1 MSNRVGCPSL
11 EEQFAGLEFC
21 PDEGITREQ
30 PQIFVLL
37 NWGTVV
43 LLIPVPRVFY
53 LKPCTLERERRAG
66 PRRCRPARGARA
78 MRGLALP
85 LACRAGAALRPGRAA
100 GPDLGRLEKKKGKL
114 QKQICQ
120 VVLDHFEKQYTAE
133 LGEAW
138 STVRDVL
145 TSPWCWQHAVL
156 LNRFSQSPSLES
168 SLAEQ
173 GYHAAF
179 PAALPYLPAA
189 FRCYT
194 RTAPGRFPAQK
205 HQPGRL
211 KEYYLLNAASLL
223 PVLALEVKDG
233 EDVLDLCAAPGGK
246 SVAILQCACPGHFY
260 CNEYDDLRSRWLE
273 QTIESFIPDPVINLI
288 TVSKL
293 DGRQIGDLQPEFYD
307 KVLVD
312 APCSNDRSWLF
323 SADPQQAVLRLMQR
337 KELSSLQFQLL
348 RSAVKALRPGGS
360 LVYSTC
366 TLSKAENS
374 DVISLILNSCRNV
387 MPVDISGMARGVSQE
402 FTFLV
407 GMQQHELLVL
417 PEKGRAWGPMYVAK
431 LKKVSST

>member
-1 MSNRVGCPSL
+1 FFLSL
-11 EEQFAGLEFC
+11 
-21 PDEGITREQ
+21 
-30 PQIFVLL
+30 
-37 NWGTVV
+37 
-43 LLIPVPRVFY
+43 
-53 LKPCTLERERRAG
+53 K
-66 PRRCRPARGARA
+66 
-78 MRGLALP
+78 
-85 LACRAGAALRPGRAA
+85 
-100 GPDLGRLEKKKGKL
+100 LEKKRKGKL

-138 STVRDVL
+138 SSVRDVL
-145 TSPWCWQHAVL
+145 TSPWCWQHALL
-156 LNRFSQSPSLES
+156 LNRFSQSPGLES

-173 GYHAAF
+173 GYH
-179 PAALPYLPAA
+179 PALPAA
-189 FRCYT
+189 FRCYI
-194 RTAPGRFPAQK
+194 RRAPGRFPAQK

-211 KEYYLLNAASLL
+211 KDYFLLNAASLL

-246 SVAILQCACPGHFY
+246 SVAILQSACPGHFQ

-273 QTIESFIPDPVINLI
+273 QTIESFIPDPLINLI
-288 TVSKL
+288 MVSKL

-323 SADPQQAVLRLMQR
+323 SADPQRAVLRLMQR

-374 DVISLILNSCRNV
+374 DVIDLLLNSCSHV
-387 MPVDISGMARGVSQE
+387 VPVDISEMGRGVSQE
-402 FTFLV
+402 FTFLS

-417 PEKGRAWGPMYVAK
+417 PEKGRAWGPMYLAK
-431 LKKVSST
+431 LKKISST

>member
-1 MSNRVGCPSL
+1 
-11 EEQFAGLEFC
+11 
-21 PDEGITREQ
+21 
-30 PQIFVLL
+30 
-37 NWGTVV
+37 
-43 LLIPVPRVFY
+43 
-53 LKPCTLERERRAG
+53 
-66 PRRCRPARGARA
+66 
-78 MRGLALP
+78 MRGPALP
-85 LACRAGAALRPGRAA
+85 LARRAGAALPWGRA
-100 GPDLGRLEKKKGKL
+100 GREPGQLEKKRQGKV
-114 QKQICQ
+114 QKRICQ
-120 VVLDHFEKQYTAE
+120 VVLEHFEKQYTAE
-133 LGEAW
+133 LGDAW
-138 STVRDVL
+138 SRVRDVL
-145 TSPWCWQHAVL
+145 TSPWCWQHALL
-156 LNRFSQSPSLES
+156 LNRFSQSPGLES

-173 GYHAAF
+173 GYQPAF

-189 FRCYT
+189 FRCYS
-194 RTAPGRFPAQK
+194 RPAPGRFPAQK

-211 KEYYLLNAASLL
+211 KDYYLLNAASLL
-223 PVLALEVKDG
+223 PVLALEAEDG

-246 SVAILQCACPGHFY
+246 SVAILQCACPGHFH

-273 QTIESFIPDPVINLI
+273 QTIESFIPGPLMNLI
-288 TVSKL
+288 RISKL

-323 SADPQQAVLRLMQR
+323 SADPQQALLRLMQR

-374 DVISLILNSCRNV
+374 DVINLILNSCRNV

-402 FTFLV
+402 FTFLS

-417 PEKGRAWGPMYVAK
+417 PERGRAWGPMYVAK
-431 LKKVSST
+431 LKKVSSA

>member
-1 MSNRVGCPSL
+1 
-11 EEQFAGLEFC
+11 
-21 PDEGITREQ
+21 
-30 PQIFVLL
+30 
-37 NWGTVV
+37 
-43 LLIPVPRVFY
+43 
-53 LKPCTLERERRAG
+53 
-66 PRRCRPARGARA
+66 
-78 MRGLALP
+78 MRGPALP
-85 LACRAGAALRPGRAA
+85 LARRAGAALGPGRAA
-100 GPDLGRLEKKKGKL
+100 WDTPAQLENKTKGKL

-133 LGEAW
+133 LGDAW
-138 STVRDVL
+138 SSVRDVL
-145 TSPWCWQHAVL
+145 TSPWCWQHALL
-156 LNRFSQSPSLES
+156 LNRFSRCPGLES

-173 GYHAAF
+173 GYHPAF

-189 FRCYT
+189 LRCYI
-194 RTAPGRFPAQK
+194 RPAPGRFPAQK
-205 HQPGRL
+205 HQPGKL

-246 SVAILQCACPGHFY
+246 SVAILQCACPGHFH

-273 QTIESFIPDPVINLI
+273 QTIESFIPDALINLVM
-288 TVSKL
+288 VSKL
-293 DGRQIGDLQPEFYD
+293 DGRKIGDLQPESYD

-374 DVISLILNSCRNV
+374 DVINLILNSCRNV
-387 MPVDISGMARGVSQE
+387 MPVDISELARGVSQE
-402 FTFLV
+402 FTFLS

-417 PEKGRAWGPMYVAK
+417 PGKGRAWGPMYVAK
-431 LKKVSST
+431 LKKRSST